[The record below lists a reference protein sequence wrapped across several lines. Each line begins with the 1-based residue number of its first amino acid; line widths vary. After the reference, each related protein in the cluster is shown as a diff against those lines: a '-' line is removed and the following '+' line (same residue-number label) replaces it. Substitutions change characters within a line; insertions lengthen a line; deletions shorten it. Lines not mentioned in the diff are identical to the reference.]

1 MFFHLRSCDFPF
13 SVYINGNI
21 ASIAQLVEHL
31 TCNHEV
37 TGSTPVAGSSF
48 QKSCNSMSCRTFSF
62 SVHPKEIALDDG
74 YGHLWVGGLDAT
86 LFSTPP
92 FPAEVTEENTRW
104 RLFAIDDTVSAV
116 REAEACKASFDG
128 N

>member
-1 MFFHLRSCDFPF
+1 MRMICCRKSCHYVFFIGCCCDFPF

-48 QKSCNSMSCRTFSF
+48 QG
-62 SVHPKEIALDDG
+62 P
-74 YGHLWVGGLDAT
+74 AT
-86 LFSTPP
+86 
-92 FPAEVTEENTRW
+92 
-104 RLFAIDDTVSAV
+104 
-116 REAEACKASFDG
+116 K
-128 N
+128 